1 MPLPSSHGQGRGQP
15 RCCPTLVWARVLL
28 TQHPAGWE
36 LPVAQFPPQHPLA
49 YTQSSRQPP
58 RNVKPKLSQKNP
70 NEMLPFGQG
79 DNELKGWGKVR
90 QSQNRI
96 SPSVPWEQEETGT
109 RKARTTTPF
118 HFFFPR
124 ERFST
129 KLKFSRE
136 RFLLEGSGV
145 SASFIAH
152 RAPVQGNP
160 CARQAGAGL
169 QAPTHRLNPSETGQ
183 LGEPPPVT
191 PQKARAVWTELAR
204 YKCLRPPLSF
214 AEAHSP
220 PPPRLGA
227 WGIFYERGEGRK
239 RRGNH
244 RVTGKNSRTPSREV
258 QRVSVLSAAP
268 FHRKGPQRANQRAP
282 CRAPTTL
289 CRRAPGLPRATGRAD
304 PLRRW

>member
-70 NEMLPFGQG
+70 NEMLPFSQG

-90 QSQNRI
+90 QSQNRV
-96 SPSVPWEQEETGT
+96 SPSVPREQEETGT

-183 LGEPPPVT
+183 LGEPPPPSPPKRQGQYGQSLHATSASGHRSRSQKRT
-191 PQKARAVWTELAR
+191 PP
-204 YKCLRPPLSF
+204 RPPALVLGVFSTNGGKEEREEEITALLVKI
-214 AEAHSP
+214 AEHP
-220 PPPRLGA
+220 VGR
-227 WGIFYERGEGRK
+227 YRGFR
-239 RRGNH
+239 
-244 RVTGKNSRTPSREV
+244 
-258 QRVSVLSAAP
+258 
-268 FHRKGPQRANQRAP
+268 F
-282 CRAPTTL
+282 
-289 CRRAPGLPRATGRAD
+289 
-304 PLRRW
+304 

>member
-70 NEMLPFGQG
+70 NEMLPFSQG

-90 QSQNRI
+90 QSQNRV

-183 LGEPPPVT
+183 LGEPPP
-191 PQKARAVWTELAR
+191 R
-204 YKCLRPPLSF
+204 RPPKGKGSADRACTLQVPPATALVRRS
-214 AEAHSP
+214 ALPPAP
-220 PPPRLGA
+220 PPWCLGYFLRT
-227 WGIFYERGEGRK
+227 GGRK
-239 RRGNH
+239 
-244 RVTGKNSRTPSREV
+244 KEK
-258 QRVSVLSAAP
+258 
-268 FHRKGPQRANQRAP
+268 RKS
-282 CRAPTTL
+282 
-289 CRRAPGLPRATGRAD
+289 PRY
-304 PLRRW
+304 W